1 MGLLRPHGPLARA
14 CLLLLALLAVVACAG
29 PRPTPD
35 LILSDG
41 RIFTADSTRPWAE
54 AVAVAGDSILAVGPA
69 DSVTALAGEG
79 TRTIALEGR
88 VVVPGL
94 NDAHGH
100 VFPSGS
106 EARLELGSDAGGMPD
121 PSRDELLAALRE
133 VVDTLPSG
141 TWIRGTIG
149 ERVLFDRSM
158 DRQPLDRITPEHPV
172 MLSGWTGHGYLA
184 NGAALDELGFSDGD
198 PDPPG
203 GWLGRRDSDGA
214 LDGWL
219 WEGAAIQAARRW
231 AEPLARERHVAA
243 VRAHARP
250 LSGWGVTSFQQ
261 MSVALEIGELDDAV
275 TAADVPVRWTAYRWG
290 QPDSTVEE
298 VYRRRPPADSAL
310 SAVRHAG
317 VKWML
322 DATPIDRYAALR
334 EPYADR
340 PDWHGRPNYT
350 PDELRAIL
358 AGALESG
365 EQPAFHAAG
374 DSTIALLLATMRDLA
389 PDSAWRRLRVRVE
402 HGDGLA
408 PDQIGAAAD
417 LGVVLVQNPLHFQP
431 GVIGERFGERTAWI
445 QPLRSA
451 LEAGIPVALGA
462 DVGGPGLNPWLNV
475 MLAVRHPVNP
485 GEALTREQAIVAYTR
500 GAAYAER
507 REDEKGTLSPGMLA
521 DLAVLSQDVFEVPLE
536 ALPSTRSV
544 LTVVGGQVVLDELE
558 SVD

>member
-1 MGLLRPHGPLARA
+1 MWLLRPRGPSAPA
-14 CLLLLALLAVVACAG
+14 CLLLALLAVVACAE
-29 PRPTPD
+29 PPPTPD
-35 LILSDG
+35 LILTDG
-41 RIFTADSTRPWAE
+41 RIFTADSTRPRAE
-54 AVAVAGDSILAVGPA
+54 ALAVAGDTVLAVGST
-69 DSVTALAGEG
+69 DSVAGLAGEG
-79 TRTIALEGR
+79 TRTIALDGR
-88 VVVPGL
+88 LVVPGL

-100 VFPSGS
+100 VFPSVEAVRLAFGS
-106 EARLELGSDAGGMPD
+106 AAGGMPD
-121 PSRDELLAALRE
+121 PSRGEVLAALRAA
-133 VVDTLPSG
+133 VDTLPAG

-158 DRQPLDRITPEHPV
+158 DRRPLDRIAPEHPV

-184 NGAALDELGFSDGD
+184 NGAALDELDFRDGD

-203 GWLGRRDSDGA
+203 GWLGRRGSGGE

-219 WEGAAIQAARRW
+219 WEGASIQAVRRL
-231 AEPLARERHVAA
+231 AELASAERRAAA

-250 LSGWGVTSFQQ
+250 LPGWGVTSFQQ
-261 MSVALEIGELDDAV
+261 MSAALHVDELDEAV
-275 TAADVPVRWTAYRWG
+275 AAADVPVRWTAYRWG
-290 QPDSTVEE
+290 LPDSAVEE
-298 VYRRRPPADSAL
+298 VYRRTPPADSAL

-322 DATPIDRYAALR
+322 DATPIDRYAVLR

-340 PDWHGRPNYT
+340 PGWHGRLNYT
-350 PDELRAIL
+350 PAELRAIL
-358 AGALESG
+358 AGALEAG

-374 DSTIALLLATMRDLA
+374 DSTIALLLSTMRDLA
-389 PDSAWRRLRVRVE
+389 PDSAWRRLRVRLE

-408 PDQIGAAAD
+408 PDLIGAAAD
-417 LGVVLVQNPLHFQP
+417 LGVVLVQNPLHLQT
-431 GVIGERFGERTAWI
+431 GVLGERFGERTAWI

-462 DVGGPGLNPWLNV
+462 DAGGPGLDPWLNV
-475 MLAVRHPVNP
+475 MLAVRHPANP
-485 GEALTREQAIVAYTR
+485 EEALTREQAIVAYTR

-507 REDEKGTLSPGMLA
+507 RENEKGTIAPGMLA

-558 SVD
+558 TED